1 MSRDRLRSAADRV
14 GSALVR
20 TGRGARWL
28 WGAIRSAF
36 VFLAYLHPTVGLLF
50 GLGLF
55 YVFFLR
61 LRPILSWFGLS
72 DQAIGAIAGVAA
84 LGAFWVYGLRI
95 LLGVDVFAPLSR
107 RLRRALDD
115 DSERRSDDELASA
128 LDARLERIAEA
139 EAELAALGRP
149 SAETL
154 SMTADERTRDGKRLV
169 ATLET
174 EWDEV
179 ARLASEIERRRSTGE
194 DATDGWDGELPA
206 TIRGY
211 SANAWLGEARTR
223 RKWIGYWLESDPTE
237 DGTLETAL
245 LLDVQSP
252 LLSDE
257 LEPTPDAEA
266 QSSSW

>member
-1 MSRDRLRSAADRV
+1 MSRDRLRSTADRV

-20 TGRGARWL
+20 TGRSARWL

-36 VFLAYLHPTVGLLF
+36 VFLAYLHPIVGLLF

-115 DSERRSDDELASA
+115 DSERRSDAELASA
-128 LDARLERIAEA
+128 LDARLERIAEV
-139 EAELAALGRP
+139 EAELAPLGRP

-174 EWDEV
+174 EWEAV
-179 ARLASEIERRRSTGE
+179 ARLASEIESRRSTGE
-194 DATDGWDGELPA
+194 DATDWDGGLPA
-206 TIRGY
+206 TVRGH
-211 SANAWLGEARTR
+211 SIDAWLREARTR
-223 RKWIGYWLESDPTE
+223 RKRIGYWLESDPA
-237 DGTLETAL
+237 DGGTLDTAL

-257 LEPTPDAEA
+257 PEPKPDAEA
-266 QSSSW
+266 QSRSW